1 MSNDEKQPQLEEH
14 VLNVS
19 KKSSKKLAK
28 KVDELDKLLNHNEN
42 PDEDQSPYFN
52 DPSSTD

>member
-28 KVDELDKLLNHNEN
+28 KVDELDKLLNHDEN
-42 PDEDQSPYFN
+42 PNEDQSPYFN